1 MYVEELKFFMII
13 VFLTYMF
20 LSKRGKKDEPWF
32 ILCAL
37 WLNDLCKVFQ
47 SVETNSAL
55 SFTTHGQ
62 IPSRNNIQ
70 IFHHFSLKMVTLI
83 MC

>member
-1 MYVEELKFFMII
+1 MYVEELTFFMII

-20 LSKRGKKDEPWF
+20 RSKRGEKDNHWF

-62 IPSRNNIQ
+62 IPSGNNKQ
-70 IFHHFSLKMVTLI
+70 IFYHFFSKW
-83 MC
+83 